1 MVKELTDYSGEFNPN
16 IKCEDFSKGFLLEL
30 LNAYSGY
37 ILRVDGFWYL
47 AVKGRRGDEEAF
59 ACDMQVWEKM
69 QVYELKMICKLFKI
83 QGNDVATMM
92 KALQMSPWMSI
103 YRYDIELRSPNH
115 STLTITH
122 CPTLLALE
130 KEGEGREQKICQL
143 LEPKLFRLIA
153 DFFNPKI
160 EVQALK
166 LPPRKSKDGICCQ
179 WDFNLK

>member
-1 MVKELTDYSGEFNPN
+1 MGENAGLRA
-16 IKCEDFSKGFLLEL
+16 EDDL
-30 LNAYSGY
+30 
-37 ILRVDGFWYL
+37 
-47 AVKGRRGDEEAF
+47 
-59 ACDMQVWEKM
+59 
-69 QVYELKMICKLFKI
+69 
-83 QGNDVATMM
+83 